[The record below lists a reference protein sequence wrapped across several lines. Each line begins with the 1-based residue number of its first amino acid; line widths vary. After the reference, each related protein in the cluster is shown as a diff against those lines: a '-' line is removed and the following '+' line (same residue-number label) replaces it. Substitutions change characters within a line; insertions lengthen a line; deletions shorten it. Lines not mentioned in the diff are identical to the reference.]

1 MLRLEVQI
9 AAFDETDSGFCV
21 VKKLAWGVDIV
32 SAPRELMRAFRSIP
46 TQACH
51 TLAASFR
58 SHALLF

>member
-1 MLRLEVQI
+1 MLRSEVQI

-32 SAPRELMRAFRSIP
+32 STASGLTMAHRCIP
-46 TQACH
+46 TQACY
-51 TLAASFR
+51 TPAASLR